1 MQFLQFTE
9 GIYHILIFGQS
20 FGLLAECLFRLQ
32 VLLEVQVTQVA
43 VDLDHIVELL
53 YQELIGIV
61 QVAEILGGNRA
72 NLAPAVLDLAE
83 GRERGTHILLGIH
96 QSLQVLDN
104 LLLGGEVLLA
114 LFFLLAVIFRALFFI
129 GKVKRLETF
138 FNGHE
143 RIYLLG
149 ICHRLR
155 GLGCLGD
162 SLLHHF
168 FIGRGLLYGSLHA
181 GFGLFLGKFLVE
193 SRFDGFR
200 FLGFL

>member
-72 NLAPAVLDLAE
+72 NLAPAVLNLAE
-83 GRERGTHILLGIH
+83 GRERGAHILLCIH
-96 QSLQVLDN
+96 QSLQVLDD

-114 LFFLLAVIFRALFFI
+114 LFFLLAVILRTLFFI

-138 FNGHE
+138 FDGHE
-143 RIYLLG
+143 RIHLFRFSLRLGSRCNGGLRHLLV
-149 ICHRLR
+149 
-155 GLGCLGD
+155 
-162 SLLHHF
+162 
-168 FIGRGLLYGSLHA
+168 GRGFLNGSLHA
-181 GFGLFLGKFLVE
+181 GFGLLLGKFLVE

>member
-61 QVAEILGGNRA
+61 QVAEILGRDRT

-83 GRERGTHILLGIH
+83 GRERGAHILLGIH
-96 QSLQVLDN
+96 QSLQVLDD

-114 LFFLLAVIFRALFFI
+114 LFFLLAVILRTLFFI

-143 RIYLLG
+143 RIYLFRFFLRLG
-149 ICHRLR
+149 SRCNGGLR
-155 GLGCLGD
+155 H
-162 SLLHHF
+162 LL
-168 FIGRGLLYGSLHA
+168 IGRGLLYGSLHA

>member
-83 GRERGTHILLGIH
+83 GRERGAHILLCIH
-96 QSLQVLDN
+96 QSLQVLDD

-114 LFFLLAVIFRALFFI
+114 LFFLLAVILRTLFFI

-138 FNGHE
+138 FDGHE
-143 RIYLLG
+143 RIHLFRFSLRLGSRCNGGLRHLLV
-149 ICHRLR
+149 
-155 GLGCLGD
+155 
-162 SLLHHF
+162 
-168 FIGRGLLYGSLHA
+168 GRGLLYGSLHA
-181 GFGLFLGKFLVE
+181 GFGLLLGKFLVE